1 MWPSGSEIPVIYLI
15 QFFVINFLGTDLLLY
30 PPVLSPA
37 SLKKGYIPFQYSF
50 WNFAQLHL
58 IFDMWSNLK
67 KREIFWECF
76 VLFNDLLTVSFFIL
90 F

>member
-37 SLKKGYIPFQYSF
+37 SLKKG
-50 WNFAQLHL
+50 
-58 IFDMWSNLK
+58 
-67 KREIFWECF
+67 
-76 VLFNDLLTVSFFIL
+76 
-90 F
+90 